1 MRKRSAFSLVE
12 LIFVIV
18 ILGIVGMIGSDII
31 AKMYQGYLKSQI
43 TNRLQSQTE
52 LVLDQ
57 IAARLKY
64 RIKDSVIGRN
74 SATNAYMK
82 LSDDNIS
89 NIAPN
94 MIEWIGYDID
104 SFRGESNGTY
114 ARPGW
119 SGFVDVNSTQTTRTQ
134 ILMPG
139 SELNVTESVIDV
151 LSNHGVSIANGAVGD
166 SPILVSKCFQDSNMS
181 RWGWDT
187 NPHLAAATFD
197 ANLTVRVRRSAP
209 NALTTLTMAN
219 VGEREICEQYYLA
232 WSAYAIVPEGDV
244 NNTTDFNLTLRYN
257 YQPWERE
264 DYRTPP
270 ATSQLL
276 AEHVSTFRAMQ
287 VGDSIRIKLCIQDG
301 NITGTPY
308 GFCKEK
314 AIY

>member
-18 ILGIVGMIGSDII
+18 VLGIVGMIGSDII

-89 NIAPN
+89 NITPD

-104 SFRGESNGTY
+104 SFRGESNGSY
-114 ARPGW
+114 ATPGW

-151 LSNHGVSIANGAVGD
+151 LSDHEVSIANGAVGD

-187 NPHLAAATFD
+187 NPHLGVNTFD
-197 ANLTVRVRRSAP
+197 ANLTVKVRRTAP
-209 NALTTLTMAN
+209 NALTTLTMTN
-219 VGEREICEQYYLA
+219 RGEREICEQYYLA

-257 YQPWERE
+257 YQPWEGE
-264 DYRTPP
+264 DYDNG